1 MNKEQLWDKLIE
13 SGIATEDELKLVT
26 CINGYSVET
35 LNSVLYART
44 GERSW
49 GDEDEDDNS

>member
-1 MNKEQLWDKLIE
+1 MSKAQLWDNLIQA
-13 SGIATEDELKLVT
+13 GIATEDELKLVT

-49 GDEDEDDNS
+49 DEEDDDDNS